1 MSHVHCPVSPR
12 HVWHLRH
19 TSRSFFWWSRH
30 SVIGIINYSPIQS
43 PPNTED
49 DREPFIAWKR
59 VSIDI
64 LIGKYFRLFYLWED
78 RGRVHKVREYKK
90 NWKIEEC
97 TENLTKSHVW
107 VRYNGNVI
115 MVVFIKILCS
125 LKWCRAQV
133 KTIHIILY
141 DHESAVIS
149 NLDVINICNTWLNH
163 SPLLPPHP
171 PANNFI
177 VFWFYL
183 WTTGLA
189 HLRLKIFNK
198 IQYEWTIPFNANIQ
212 YNG

>member
-1 MSHVHCPVSPR
+1 MMIFLPS
-12 HVWHLRH
+12 
-19 TSRSFFWWSRH
+19 
-30 SVIGIINYSPIQS
+30 
-43 PPNTED
+43 
-49 DREPFIAWKR
+49 PFIVRKKESQSTSWLGNILDF
-59 VSIDI
+59 SI
-64 LIGKYFRLFYLWED
+64 LEGGGKELEST
-78 RGRVHKVREYKK
+78 EK

-97 TENLTKSHVW
+97 AESLTKSHVW
-107 VRYNGNVI
+107 LRYNGNVI

-149 NLDVINICNTWLNH
+149 NLDVINICNTWLYH

-183 WTTGLA
+183 QTTG
-189 HLRLKIFNK
+189 F
-198 IQYEWTIPFNANIQ
+198 TT
-212 YNG
+212 G